1 MNTLNVKF
9 LEIENR
15 NLAVLNGD
23 YFTIVLEKEKSYEKH
38 FTSFANLVINEG
50 DVVMDFGANLGY
62 HTITMASFI
71 GNKGKIYSFEPQ
83 RIIFQQL
90 NCNVFLN
97 GLDNVYT
104 YNLAI
109 GESESEVFID
119 SPDFHNIMPMY
130 TNIGNTSINTN
141 KMGTMVKQISLD
153 SLNLSQVNFIKMDV
167 QGSELNILKGGK
179 NTILK
184 YKPFIFIEIEERQL
198 KLFNVTSEEL
208 INYTKQLG
216 YEMYRIFYTESNA
229 TDDYICIPIENKT
242 IQLSQYPY
250 TLVKI

>member
-15 NLAVLNGD
+15 NLAVLDGD

-38 FTSFANLVINEG
+38 FTAFANLVINEG

-71 GNKGKIYSFEPQ
+71 GNKGKIHSFEPQ

-153 SLNLSQVNFIKMDV
+153 SLKLSQVNFIKMDV

-198 KLFNVTSEEL
+198 KLFNITSKEL

-216 YEMYRIFYTESNA
+216 YEMYRIFYTESNP
-229 TDDYICIPIENKT
+229 TDDYICIPIENKI
-242 IQLSQYPY
+242 IQLNQYPY

>member
-1 MNTLNVKF
+1 MNTLNLKF

-15 NLAVLNGD
+15 NLALLDGD

-50 DVVMDFGANLGY
+50 NTVIDFGANLGF
-62 HTITMASFI
+62 HTITLSSFV
-71 GNKGKIYSFEPQ
+71 GNRGKVHSFEPQ

-104 YNLAI
+104 YNLAV

-119 SPDFHNIMPMY
+119 SPDFHNIHPMY

-141 KMGTMVKQISLD
+141 KVGSLVRQISLD
-153 SLNLSQVNFIKMDV
+153 SLNLSQLDFIKMDV
-167 QGSELNILKGGK
+167 QGCELNILKGGK
-179 NTILK
+179 NTIMK
-184 YKPFIFIEIEERQL
+184 YRPYMFMEVEEKQLNQFNLTSYDLIE
-198 KLFNVTSEEL
+198 
-208 INYTKQLG
+208 YTKSLG
-216 YEMYRIFYTESNA
+216 YQMYRIVVDSYK
-229 TDDYICIPIENKT
+229 TDDHICIPTDKKL
-242 IQLSQYPY
+242 QFDKYPY
-250 TLVKI
+250 TVIEV